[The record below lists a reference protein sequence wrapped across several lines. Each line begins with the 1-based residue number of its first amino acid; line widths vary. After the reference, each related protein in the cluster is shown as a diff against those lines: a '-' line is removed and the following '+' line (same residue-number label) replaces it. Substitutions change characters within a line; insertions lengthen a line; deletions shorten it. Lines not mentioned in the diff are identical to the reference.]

1 MVRRFQ
7 YGGTITERL
16 PRTDNWMIKDNS
28 LNQFVSNVKP
38 SIQIPRVGGHML
50 FDASVANYGNNEK
63 PKNLA
68 AMQQGGTINDEQTKF
83 LQFIAQ
89 VFDIQDEAQFKQ
101 VIKELG
107 SEGLKQLEAAFKQ
120 GMDPEEVKNRIN
132 GNTQYKEGGVMICPE
147 GQRLVFKNGGCMCQ
161 KAENGASIQR
171 FKDKKPLKK
180 KNVNP
185 NDTINTRK
193 YGTLRMG
200 KVTKEQYQGMSN
212 AEKDR
217 HDLKAEARGEAV
229 SGAGSSPKRRF
240 CGGGKTKARFC
251 GGGKATPFK
260 EGGKFNSEYK
270 DGIGKP
276 SIIDKFV
283 GRPKGAE
290 YKCGG
295 KTKKKLVRK
304 KK

>member
-1 MVRRFQ
+1 
-7 YGGTITERL
+7 
-16 PRTDNWMIKDNS
+16 
-28 LNQFVSNVKP
+28 
-38 SIQIPRVGGHML
+38 
-50 FDASVANYGNNEK
+50 
-63 PKNLA
+63 
-68 AMQQGGTINDEQTKF
+68 
-83 LQFIAQ
+83 
-89 VFDIQDEAQFKQ
+89 
-101 VIKELG
+101 
-107 SEGLKQLEAAFKQ
+107 
-120 GMDPEEVKNRIN
+120 MDPEEVKNRIN

-193 YGTLRMG
+193 YGTLRMD